1 MSELFNL
8 AGSLDIFFVFF
19 IILIRVSSIV
29 VFAPVFSS
37 SSIPSQIKIAFA
49 FVFSLALYP
58 VVKDYIHITDFSIL
72 GITAMVVR
80 EVILSAALAFCVHF
94 VWAGIELGAQ
104 LVGFMMGFS
113 IANVLS
119 PEENLQI
126 SILAEFESIM
136 AILIFLIIDGHHIFI
151 KAMVDSFKMIPVG
164 GFVLNHNIFDILLK
178 LSAMMFSVTF
188 QILAPAVI
196 ALVVTNVVFG
206 IIARTMPQINIMI
219 VAFPLSIGIGLFV
232 LGVSFSYSAYVI
244 VKYYDSA
251 LSYIYAL
258 LGGG

>member
-1 MSELFNL
+1 MSELLNFTTPFG
-8 AGSLDIFFVFF
+8 AFFVFL
-19 IILIRVSSIV
+19 IILLRVSAIV
-29 VFAPVFSS
+29 VLAPIFSS
-37 SSIPSQIKIAFA
+37 YSIQAQAKIAFA
-49 FVFSLALYP
+49 FVFSLVLYP
-58 VVKDYIHITDFSIL
+58 VVKNYIHITDFSIL
-72 GITAMVVR
+72 NIAAIIIR
-80 EVILSAALAFCVHF
+80 EVVLSAALAFCVHF

-126 SILAEFESIM
+126 SILAEFESIL

-151 KAMVDSFKMIPVG
+151 RAMADSFKMVPVG
-164 GFVLNHNIFDILLK
+164 GFVLNQNIFHILSNL
-178 LSAMMFSVTF
+178 AVMMFSVAF
-188 QILAPAVI
+188 KILAPAVV

-206 IIARTMPQINIMI
+206 IIARTMPQMNIMI

-232 LGVSFSYSAYVI
+232 LGVSFNYSAYVI
-244 VKYYDSA
+244 VKYYNSA
-251 LSYIYAL
+251 LSYVYAL

>member
-1 MSELFNL
+1 MVELFNPNTTL
-8 AGSLDIFFVFF
+8 ITLLTFF
-19 IILIRVSSIV
+19 IVLLRVSAII

-37 SSIPSQIKIAFA
+37 ASIPAQVKIAFSL
-49 FVFSLALYP
+49 VFAMVLYP
-58 VVKDYIHITDFSIL
+58 IVKQYIHITDFSIMN
-72 GITAMVVR
+72 IAVIVIR

-94 VWAGIELGAQ
+94 LWAGVELGAQ

-136 AILIFLIIDGHHIFI
+136 AILIFLVINGHYIFI
-151 KAMVDSFKMIPVG
+151 RAMADSFRLVPVG
-164 GFVLNHNIFDILLK
+164 GFALNQGMFDVLNK
-178 LSAMMFSVTF
+178 LALMMFGVAF
-188 QILAPAVI
+188 KILAPAVI
-196 ALVVTNVVFG
+196 ALLITNVVFG

-232 LGVSFSYSAYVI
+232 LGVSLSFSAYVL
-244 VKYYDSA
+244 VKYYNNVFIH
-251 LSYIYAL
+251 IYSI
-258 LGGG
+258 LGAG